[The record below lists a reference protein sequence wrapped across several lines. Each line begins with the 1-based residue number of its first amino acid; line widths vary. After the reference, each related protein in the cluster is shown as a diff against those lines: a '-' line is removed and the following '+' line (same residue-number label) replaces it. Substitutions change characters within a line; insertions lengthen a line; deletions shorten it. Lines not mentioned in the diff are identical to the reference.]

1 MEGATMS
8 DHEQEPLVHEVVS
21 GEAQGPQ
28 SLAESLRAKRQEIA
42 ETRDTLIPIVGYTD
56 PVLMAKQ
63 RLMDRPE
70 IELIG
75 KRVSR
80 ETKDRSER
88 NMRLLVDQIINS
100 TLGFYFQRPFDPE
113 PQVLVDEDENAIV
126 QWDQLATYLGW
137 EPLQGTARGAL
148 YFVFGDNEFAIGQF
162 GILLNRWMGN
172 TAFEVDQEFLGEGV

>member
-1 MEGATMS
+1 MEGATMT
-8 DHEQEPLVHEVVS
+8 DDVQEPLVHEVF
-21 GEAQGPQ
+21 EDDAQGPQ

-42 ETRDTLIPIVGYTD
+42 ETRDTMIPIVGYTD
-56 PVLMAKQ
+56 PVLLAKH

-70 IELIG
+70 IEIIG
-75 KRVSR
+75 KKVSR

-88 NMRLLVDQIINS
+88 NMRLLTDQIINS
-100 TLGFYFQRPFDPE
+100 TVGFFYQRSFDPE
-113 PQVLVDEDENAIV
+113 PQVLEDEDGTAIE

-137 EPLQGTARGAL
+137 NPGGTARGAL

-172 TAFEVDQEFLGEGV
+172 TAFEVDAEFLGEGA